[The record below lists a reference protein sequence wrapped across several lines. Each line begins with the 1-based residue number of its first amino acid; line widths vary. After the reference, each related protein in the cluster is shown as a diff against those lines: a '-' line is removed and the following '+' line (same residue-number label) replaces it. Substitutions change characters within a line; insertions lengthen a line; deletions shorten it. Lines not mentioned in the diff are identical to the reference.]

1 MRVLAGRRR
10 WEPRPA
16 WGPQIRG
23 RKRSG
28 TWESKPGLSP
38 AAGEEYGPDRCK
50 AGGSGPLCAAGLR
63 CQPRGFL
70 GRPGS
75 GASPL
80 TGNGAST
87 GRLEGG
93 RRTRC
98 ATRPGGGHWEL
109 CRMRDGGRTPVPEK
123 GTPGLYL
130 LLQPF
135 PTSVPSP
142 HQRVQPHPP
151 WAAPRNCPPYSERE
165 TEACGCWVICPGPV
179 N

>member
-1 MRVLAGRRR
+1 MRVLAVRRR

-16 WGPQIRG
+16 WGPQIRS

-28 TWESKPGLSP
+28 TWESKPGLIP

-50 AGGSGPLCAAGLR
+50 AGGSGPLCGAGLR

-109 CRMRDGGRTPVPEK
+109 CMMRDGGRTPVPEK
-123 GTPGLYL
+123 GYSGVIPVVAA
-130 LLQPF
+130 F
-135 PTSVPSP
+135 PHLRAITAPEGA
-142 HQRVQPHPP
+142 
-151 WAAPRNCPPYSERE
+151 AAPTVDSPKKLSSLFRKGN
-165 TEACGCWVICPGPV
+165 
-179 N
+179 

>member
-1 MRVLAGRRR
+1 MRVLEGRRR

-16 WGPQIRG
+16 WGPQIGG

-38 AAGEEYGPDRCK
+38 DAREEYGPDRCK
-50 AGGSGPLCAAGLR
+50 AGGSGPLCEGGLR

-70 GRPGS
+70 GRPRS
-75 GASPL
+75 GASPM

-87 GRLEGG
+87 GRPEGG
-93 RRTRC
+93 QRTRC

-109 CRMRDGGRTPVPEK
+109 CRMRDRGRTPVPEK

-142 HQRVQPHPP
+142 HQRVQPHLP
-151 WAAPRNCPPYSERE
+151 WASPRNCPPYTERE
-165 TEACGCWVICPGPV
+165 TEACGCWVICSGPV